1 MHRRRFCLN
10 TAPLLLLACL
20 ATAPLLAQCD
30 NNPIAVDDEV
40 LLAATPVLIDVL
52 ANDQEPD
59 GEALRLTVL
68 STTCPLAFE
77 VLFDVVRLTPT
88 PAVRTACTVTYRI
101 EDESQN
107 FATATINVTPNGPLF
122 ADGFE
127 TGNSSQWTE
136 TCASAS
142 C

>member
-1 MHRRRFCLN
+1 MHRRL
-10 TAPLLLLACL
+10 APLLLLACL
-20 ATAPLLAQCD
+20 TSAPLLAQCD
-30 NNPIAVDDEV
+30 NHPIAVDDEV
-40 LLAATPVLIDVL
+40 LLVATPVLVDVL

-59 GEALRLTVL
+59 GEALSLTVL
-68 STTCPLAFE
+68 STTCPLTFE

-107 FATATINVTPNGPLF
+107 FATATIQVMPPESLF
-122 ADGFE
+122 SDNFE
-127 TGNSSQWTE
+127 SGNSTNWTE
-136 TCASAS
+136 TCATSS